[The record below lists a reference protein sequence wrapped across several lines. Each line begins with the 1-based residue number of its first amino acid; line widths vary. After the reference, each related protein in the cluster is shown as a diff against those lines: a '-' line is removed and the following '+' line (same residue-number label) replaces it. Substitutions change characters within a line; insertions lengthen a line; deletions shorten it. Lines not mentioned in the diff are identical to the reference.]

1 MRELTP
7 GIEVRIHHT
16 HEDDAVQL
24 ALDTTA
30 QLLTEAQEHAWACAV
45 TGAELTPLEVLGMQ
59 AVQAFDAH
67 FLSRY
72 IGLLP
77 KENA

>member
-1 MRELTP
+1 MRQLRE

-16 HEDDAVQL
+16 PEEDAVQL
-24 ALDTTA
+24 ALDTTTH
-30 QLLTEAQEHAWACAV
+30 LLTEAQEHAWACAV
-45 TGAELTPLEVLGMQ
+45 TGAELTPLEVVGMQ

-67 FLSRY
+67 FLNRY

-77 KENA
+77 KQR